1 MYEIRRHGDAY
12 KIYEKNTKQYI
23 VKTKFKKKAS
33 DILSNLKNGGGFE
46 GTTPRFMIQA
56 GELDI
61 DKKIKKIPQLKII
74 VVGGSPCGKENN
86 EPRKNQIRTTNEP
99 KSRFNLLSP

>member
-33 DILSNLKNGGGFE
+33 DILTNLKKGGGFDV
-46 GTTPRFMIQA
+46 I
-56 GELDI
+56 
-61 DKKIKKIPQLKII
+61 
-74 VVGGSPCGKENN
+74 
-86 EPRKNQIRTTNEP
+86 
-99 KSRFNLLSP
+99 